1 MKKRLLLLFLL
12 LAVLLFA
19 CSNEN
24 EHANHDSEALAD
36 LDVQFILP
44 ETVEAGDTVELLA
57 EVTDGGE
64 AYKDA
69 ELKFQEWKSSDEDN
83 SVTFEATNNEDD
95 TYTDDHTYEEAGT
108 YEIYAHTDAN
118 HLHTMPKKEVTVE

>member
-12 LAVLLFA
+12 PAVLLFA

-24 EHANHDSEALAD
+24 EHANHDSEELAD

-44 ETVEAGDTVELLA
+44 ETVEAGETVEFLA
-57 EVTDGGE
+57 EVTYGGE
-64 AYKDA
+64 AEKDA
-69 ELKFQEWKSSDEDN
+69 EVKFEVWESGDEEN
-83 SVTFEATNNEDD
+83 SVTFEATNNEDG
-95 TYTDDHTYEEAGT
+95 TYTADHTFEEAGT
-108 YEIYAHTDAN
+108 YEMYAHTDAN